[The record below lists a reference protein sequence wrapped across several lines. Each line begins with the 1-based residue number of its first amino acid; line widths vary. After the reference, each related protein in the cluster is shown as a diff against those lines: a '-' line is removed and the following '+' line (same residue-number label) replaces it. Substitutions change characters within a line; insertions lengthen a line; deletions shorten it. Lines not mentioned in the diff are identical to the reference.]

1 MRSVMTVSSRAEPTD
16 LSSWNERVLPGVAGP
31 DDGGM
36 TTTATA
42 PAPRTTYRS
51 VFAVGQFRVLCAG
64 MFLYVLGFEFEIL
77 GLSVVVYAQ
86 TRSAF
91 LAALAFAMGFGPQA
105 IGGALFTSLAD
116 RLPPRAVITG
126 GILLRAV
133 PGVLIGLAPG
143 LPVAAMLV
151 LVALTAM
158 IAPVF
163 SAAVSRMLPDVLDG
177 DRYVLG
183 RSVLSLT
190 AAGTQIVGV
199 GLGGAVLAVLS
210 GRWLLLS
217 AGCALVLS
225 AFVRLGLRPA
235 AAGIPADAEPRGP
248 SSGSPGGPPADP
260 SAGPSAGPPAG
271 PSAGPPAG
279 LARTATRGAVR
290 ATLAGNAELLADRRV
305 RMLLLAQWL
314 PGMFVAGAESL
325 IVPYTESMG
334 HPAAAASP
342 LLAAVPAG
350 MLAGDVVIGRFC
362 RPAIR
367 RRLVFPLALL
377 TGAPLLALLL
387 HPPWLVV
394 AAALFGCGFGFGY
407 MLGIQQAFLDS
418 LPEGLRGQGFGLLS
432 TGLMGGQGVTPP
444 LAGALAA
451 VAGPAAA
458 MAATGAA
465 TVLVTCCLR
474 HSLTARQLAAEPG

>member
-1 MRSVMTVSSRAEPTD
+1 
-16 LSSWNERVLPGVAGP
+16 
-31 DDGGM
+31 M
-36 TTTATA
+36 TTTAAA

-51 VFAVGQFRVLCAG
+51 VFAVGQFRVLCAS

-126 GILLRAV
+126 GMLLRAV

-151 LVALTAM
+151 LVALAAM

-190 AAGTQIVGV
+190 AAGTQIVGL

-235 AAGIPADAEPRGP
+235 AAGVPADAAPSASGLSAGL
-248 SSGSPGGPPADP
+248 SSGPARP
-260 SAGPSAGPPAG
+260 
-271 PSAGPPAG
+271 
-279 LARTATRGAVR
+279 ATRGAVR

-314 PGMFVAGAESL
+314 PGMFVAGAEAL
-325 IVPYTESMG
+325 IVPYTEALG

-362 RPAIR
+362 RPAMR
-367 RRLVFPLALL
+367 RRLVFPLALM
-377 TGAPLLALLL
+377 TGAPLLALIL

-444 LAGALAA
+444 LAGAVAA

-465 TVLVTCCLR
+465 TVLATCCLR
-474 HSLTARQLAAEPG
+474 HALTARQLAADATPASA

>member
-1 MRSVMTVSSRAEPTD
+1 MA
-16 LSSWNERVLPGVAGP
+16 AAAP
-31 DDGGM
+31 DDDGM
-36 TTTATA
+36 TTTAAA

-51 VFAVGQFRVLCAG
+51 VFAVGQFRVLCAS

-86 TRSAF
+86 TSSAF

-126 GILLRAV
+126 GMLLRAV

-151 LVALTAM
+151 LVALAAM

-190 AAGTQIVGV
+190 AAGTQIVGL

-225 AFVRLGLRPA
+225 AFARLGLRPPPA
-235 AAGIPADAEPRGP
+235 RVPADA
-248 SSGSPGGPPADP
+248 A
-260 SAGPSAGPPAG
+260 PAG
-271 PSAGPPAG
+271 P
-279 LARTATRGAVR
+279 ARSATRGAVR
-290 ATLAGNAELLADRRV
+290 ATLAGNAELLANRRV

-314 PGMFVAGAESL
+314 PGMFAAGAESL
-325 IVPYTESMG
+325 IVPYTESLG

-350 MLAGDVVIGRFC
+350 MLAGDVAIGRFC
-362 RPAIR
+362 RPATR

-377 TGAPLLALLL
+377 TGAPLLALIL

-394 AAALFGCGFGFGY
+394 AVALFGSGFGFGY
-407 MLGIQQAFLDS
+407 QLGIQQAFLDS

-444 LAGALAA
+444 LAGAVAA

-465 TVLVTCCLR
+465 TVLATCCLR
-474 HSLTARQLAAEPG
+474 RSLTARQLAAGPAKPPGQIPAP

>member
-1 MRSVMTVSSRAEPTD
+1 
-16 LSSWNERVLPGVAGP
+16 LNERVRVAAAAP

-36 TTTATA
+36 TTTAAA

-51 VFAVGQFRVLCAG
+51 VFAVGQFRVLCAS

-126 GILLRAV
+126 GMLLRAV

-151 LVALTAM
+151 LVALAAM

-190 AAGTQIVGV
+190 AAGTQIVGL

-217 AGCALVLS
+217 AGCALVLA
-225 AFVRLGLRPA
+225 AFVRLGLRPSA
-235 AAGIPADAEPRGP
+235 ADAGVPADAA
-248 SSGSPGGPPADP
+248 PP
-260 SAGPSAGPPAG
+260 GPPAG
-271 PSAGPPAG
+271 PSSAPPAG
-279 LARTATRGAVR
+279 PSSGPSAGPARAATRGAVR
-290 ATLAGNAELLADRRV
+290 ATLAGNAELLANRRV

-314 PGMFVAGAESL
+314 PGMFAAGAESL
-325 IVPYTESMG
+325 IVPYTESLG

-362 RPAIR
+362 RPAMR

-377 TGAPLLALLL
+377 TGAPLLVLIL
-387 HPPWLVV
+387 HPAWLVV
-394 AAALFGCGFGFGY
+394 ATALFSCGLGFGY
-407 MLGIQQAFLDS
+407 QLGIQQAFLDS

-444 LAGALAA
+444 LAGAVAA

-458 MAATGAA
+458 MAAAGAA
-465 TVLVTCCLR
+465 TVLATCCLR
-474 HSLTARQLAAEPG
+474 HSLAARQLAPSPAGPSRIPAS